1 MKKTIRDFD
10 FNDKTALV
18 RVDFNVPLKD
28 GKVTGDDRIVKAIPT
43 IDYLTENGAKV
54 VLMSHLGRP
63 KGEYKEEF
71 SLAPVAK
78 RAAELLKKDLK
89 FIPSKEVVDEKVI
102 EEVKNLKSGEV
113 ALLENLRFVKGEEK
127 NDPDFAKKLAS
138 LGDIFVND
146 AFGTAHRAHAS
157 NVGVTKFLPSCAGLL
172 VEKEIKYFEDA
183 LKNPEKPFAAILGG
197 SKVSDKIGVIENLL
211 EKVDTLV
218 IVGAMANTFLKSK
231 GLEVGKSLV
240 EDDKLDLAREIMAK
254 AIDKGVDL
262 ILPRDVIVAPELSEN
277 AKGTLKDVEDVAED
291 DMILDIG
298 RESLEDIKAALERAN
313 TVVLN
318 GPCGVFEIEEFSHG
332 TIELAKILAGLDA
345 IVIVGGGDSVAA
357 VEKAGVA
364 DKLTHI
370 STGGGASLEM
380 LEGKKLPGIEAV
392 EEAWE
397 ENIFVETG
405 RWTRHHLK
413 QEILQKK

>member
-18 RVDFNVPLKD
+18 RVDFNVPLKAS
-28 GKVTGDDRIVKAIPT
+28 KVNGEDRIVKVIPT
-43 IDYLTENGAKV
+43 INYLIEKGAKI

-78 RAAELLKKDLK
+78 RASELLKKDVK
-89 FIPSKEVVDEKVI
+89 FIASREIVDEKVL
-102 EEVKNLKSGEV
+102 EEVKKLKRGEI
-113 ALLENLRFVKGEEK
+113 ALLENLRFVGGEEK
-127 NDPDFAKKLAS
+127 NDVDFAKKLAS

-146 AFGTAHRAHAS
+146 AFGIAHRTHAS
-157 NVGVTKFLPSCAGLL
+157 NVGVTKFLPSCVGFL
-172 VEKEIKYFEDA
+172 VEKEVKYFDDA

-197 SKVSDKIGVIENLL
+197 SKVSDKIGAIENLL
-211 EKVDTLV
+211 EKVDVLV

-240 EDDKLDLAREIMAK
+240 EDDKLDLAREFMAK

-277 AKGTLKDVEDVAED
+277 AKGTLKDVEDVSEG

-298 RESLEDIKAALERAN
+298 SESLKNIEAAIREAK

-332 TIELAKILAGLDA
+332 TIELAEILANLDA
-345 IVIVGGGDSVAA
+345 TVIVGGGNSVSA

-364 DKLTHI
+364 DRLTHI
-370 STGGGASLEM
+370 STGGGASLKM
-380 LEGKKLPGIEAV
+380 LEGKKLSGIEAI
-392 EEAWE
+392 EEA
-397 ENIFVETG
+397 
-405 RWTRHHLK
+405 
-413 QEILQKK
+413 

>member
-10 FNDKTALV
+10 FSGRTALV

-28 GKVTGDDRIVKAIPT
+28 GVVTGDDRIIKAIPT
-43 IDYLTENGAKV
+43 IEYLVENGAKV
-54 VLMSHLGRP
+54 VLMSHPGRP
-63 KGEYKEEF
+63 KGEYKEDL
-71 SLAPVAK
+71 SLEPVAK
-78 RAAELLKKDLK
+78 RASELLKKDVK
-89 FIPSKEVVDEKVI
+89 FIPSKEVVDE
-102 EEVKNLKSGEV
+102 EVVSQVKELQKGEIV
-113 ALLENLRFVKGEEK
+113 LLENLRFVKGEEK
-127 NDPDFAKKLAS
+127 DDSDFAKKLAS

-157 NVGVTKFLPSCAGLL
+157 NVGVTEFLPSCAGLL

-211 EKVDTLV
+211 EKVDFLV

-254 AIDKGVDL
+254 AVENQVEI
-262 ILPRDVIVAPELSEN
+262 ILPKDVIVAPEVSEN

-298 RESLEDIKAALERAN
+298 KESLKDIEGSLSKAK

-318 GPCGVFEIEEFSHG
+318 GPCGVFEIEKFSHG
-332 TIELAKILAGLDA
+332 TTELAKILAKLDA
-345 IVIVGGGDSVAA
+345 TVIVGGGDSVAA

-364 DKLTHI
+364 DDLTHI

-392 EEAWE
+392 EEA
-397 ENIFVETG
+397 
-405 RWTRHHLK
+405 
-413 QEILQKK
+413 